1 MIEAHDLQVTSGSF
15 VLSGVSLSVPAGQYA
30 VLMGRSGA
38 GKTTLLEAICGIK
51 PIASGRLILDDRD
64 VTHMRPADRGIG
76 FVPQEA
82 ALFSTLSVRDHL
94 RFGPT
99 VRRWGRS
106 AIEARVGEL
115 AELLE
120 IVHLLDRHPQ
130 GLSGGE
136 RQRVALGRAIAARPA
151 VLCLDEP
158 LSSLDDESRMMMH
171 DLLRTIRAHTPVT
184 TLHITHNIDDT
195 RRLADRVFSLDTGSI
210 RELDTNPV
218 AHRP

>member
-1 MIEAHDLQVTSGSF
+1 MIDARDLHVNSGPF
-15 VLSGVSLSVPAGQYA
+15 ALTGVSLSVAAGQYA

-51 PIASGRLILDDRD
+51 PITSGQLILDGRD
-64 VTHMRPADRGIG
+64 VTHLRPADRGIG

-82 ALFSTLSVRDHL
+82 ALFTTMTVRDHL

-99 VRRWGRS
+99 VRRWDRPD
-106 AIEARVGEL
+106 IEARVDEL
-115 AELLE
+115 AELLDMT
-120 IVHLLDRHPQ
+120 HLLDRRPQ

-171 DLLRTIRAHTPVT
+171 DLLRNIRTHTPVT

-195 RRLADRVFSLDTGSI
+195 RRLADHVFSIESGSI
-210 RELDTNPV
+210 RELDIDSMTR
-218 AHRP
+218 RP